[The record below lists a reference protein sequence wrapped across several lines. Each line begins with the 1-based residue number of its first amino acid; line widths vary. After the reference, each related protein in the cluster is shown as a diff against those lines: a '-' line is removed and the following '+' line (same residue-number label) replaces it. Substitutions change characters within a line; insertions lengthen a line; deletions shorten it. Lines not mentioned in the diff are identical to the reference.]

1 MSASRKKKER
11 KLLEAEK
18 ASLNAASKG
27 KEKKTGVDRALR
39 DVLIVVAIIV
49 LAVIITI
56 VSVSCRNYNKKN
68 AVVATVG
75 NHEIKTP
82 MMNYAYMDAVNSFY
96 NQYSSYISLFLDP
109 NKALDEQ
116 ECAMDSEADNWAEFF
131 VNMAADSLGD
141 YYNICDYAKEI
152 GYELSEDE
160 QAQIDKSIS
169 SLKDYA
175 KNIGKSADSYLQT
188 IYGLGC
194 NLDNYKDYV
203 TLQVTASGCYQAY
216 CDSIKVSDEDASAKY
231 AEDPSAFDTVSYYM
245 VSKNA
250 SEFLEGEATEVGD
263 AEKAAAKAAAEEV
276 KKDFDTA
283 ELSSASN
290 TKANLTA
297 SYTEEAAEWLYDD
310 ARKSGDV
317 EIFAK
322 EDETGYY
329 VFSFLAKDKH
339 NYNTVNYQSIVIA
352 ADTTAEDS
360 DAALEQAFA
369 TYTEIKDKIN
379 ADNFADI
386 AQEYGLAV
394 VPGENVTKDS
404 IDESVQS
411 WLFSKSRKENDL
423 ESFNVGTAYYFYLYE
438 SAGENC
444 NNMLVKN
451 RITSELQQQWQED
464 HAHVNAVDVKKD
476 KIDCLKTDLIIAN
489 YFNAA

>member
-18 ASLNAASKG
+18 ASLNAAKNG

-39 DVLIVVAIIV
+39 DVLIVVGVIL
-49 LAVIITI
+49 LAAIITI
-56 VSVSCRNYNKKN
+56 VCVSCRNHNQKN
-68 AVVATVG
+68 AVIATVG

-82 MMNYAYMDAVNSFY
+82 MMNYAYMDAVNTFY

-109 NKALDEQ
+109 SKALDEQ
-116 ECAMDSEADNWAEFF
+116 ECMMDSECDNWAEFF
-131 VNMAADSLGD
+131 IKMAADNLGD

-152 GYELSEDE
+152 GYELTEDE
-160 QAQIDKSIS
+160 QAQIDESIE
-169 SLKDYA
+169 SLESYA
-175 KNIGKSADSYLQT
+175 DSLGRSADSYLAS
-188 IYGLGC
+188 IYGRGC
-194 NLDNYKDYV
+194 TVDNYKDYV

-216 CDSIKVSDEDASAKY
+216 CDSIEVSDEDVSAKY

-245 VSKNA
+245 ISKNA

-263 AEKAAAKAAAEEV
+263 AEKAAAKSAAEEV

-290 TKANLTA
+290 SKANITA
-297 SYTEEAAEWLYDD
+297 SCTEEAAEWLYDD
-310 ARKSGDV
+310 ARKNGDI
-317 EIFAK
+317 EMFANA
-322 EDETGYY
+322 DETSYY
-329 VFSFLAKDKH
+329 VFYFLAKDKH
-339 NYNTVNYQSIVIA
+339 DYNTVNYQSIVIA

-379 ADNFADI
+379 ADNFAEI
-386 AQEYGLAV
+386 AEEYGLAV

-411 WLFSKSRKENDL
+411 WLFNKSRKENDL
-423 ESFNVGTAYYFYLYE
+423 KDFNVGSAYYFYLYE

-451 RITSELQQQWQED
+451 QITSDLQQQWQED
-464 HAHVNAVDVKKD
+464 HAHVNTAKLNKD
-476 KIDCLKTDLIIAN
+476 KYDCLMTDLVIAEH
-489 YFNAA
+489 FNIA